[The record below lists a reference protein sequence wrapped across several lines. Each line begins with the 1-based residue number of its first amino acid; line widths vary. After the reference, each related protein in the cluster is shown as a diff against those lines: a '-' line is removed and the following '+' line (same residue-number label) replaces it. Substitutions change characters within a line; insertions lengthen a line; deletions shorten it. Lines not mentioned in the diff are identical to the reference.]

1 MLFAVTVLVLGI
13 PGIVSAEE
21 TQSFPYPFVSDED
34 PTGQETGI
42 YLPQDTTESELSA
55 ALLIRAE
62 LGTKTWQEDE
72 IVLGTFAALP
82 KESRKN
88 RILIAAFNELPK
100 EAQKRF
106 PEEEKPI
113 SDRPVIYQYE
123 DNGTVLVLTSKSK
136 EHLVSAASSLIRT
149 EESTAEETYVPKAE
163 LDLSLWPYPFR
174 IGNSFQPMAIVFSD
188 EILDTELNLL
198 GRVLAMKA
206 EEIPTEIDLKIVRS
220 SQIDTCFGRNLVII
234 GTENDSEFLTSLLSE
249 EEIRSDRGMIRLTE
263 LAQESED
270 VTTNV
275 SALLLYGKDEETLSY
290 VLRYLRNEEN
300 VSRMTGNTLFVDSE
314 LNAESLHAEE
324 ETETETESEAEEAA
338 DPMLQPQGNRGLPLG
353 ICLVAIGAVAFGCVL
368 LVINSI
374 RDRRN
379 GG

>member
-1 MLFAVTVLVLGI
+1 M
-13 PGIVSAEE
+13 
-21 TQSFPYPFVSDED
+21 
-34 PTGQETGI
+34 
-42 YLPQDTTESELSA
+42 
-55 ALLIRAE
+55 
-62 LGTKTWQEDE
+62 
-72 IVLGTFAALP
+72 
-82 KESRKN
+82 
-88 RILIAAFNELPK
+88 
-100 EAQKRF
+100 
-106 PEEEKPI
+106 
-113 SDRPVIYQYE
+113 
-123 DNGTVLVLTSKSK
+123 
-136 EHLVSAASSLIRT
+136 
-149 EESTAEETYVPKAE
+149 
-163 LDLSLWPYPFR
+163 
-174 IGNSFQPMAIVFSD
+174 
-188 EILDTELNLL
+188 
-198 GRVLAMKA
+198 
-206 EEIPTEIDLKIVRS
+206 
-220 SQIDTCFGRNLVII
+220 II

-338 DPMLQPQGNRGLPLG
+338 DPILQPQGNRGLPLG